1 MICKIYY
8 ENSNI
13 FNIVKNNYSVN
24 TYIIPLYLIY
34 NMNVDEIME
43 KKRLQKNKEMYKKF
57 LQFEFDVK
65 SMNETLFNFKK
76 KFKVLKDYDIET
88 SKTYKLWIV
97 DQDLYIHNGY
107 FQSIRRWY
115 YSQGREAL
123 LDFVKREFNNYSLFI
138 QMIELGLK
146 SPLFK
151 EQIENVHNDNKDFLQ
166 SIVKGIDNMK
176 NMYPNFYEFQE
187 KIGAFKCEVDKYLA
201 RHKSTKIL

>member
-107 FQSIRRWY
+107 FQGIRRWY

-151 EQIENVHNDNKDFLQ
+151 EQIENVHNDNKDFLH

-201 RHKSTKIL
+201 RHKSTNIL